1 MHDEASDDQQDQQD
15 ELDEHEEHDE
25 LRAAV
30 LEFVRTWPSRYPSA
44 ARIAQAVG
52 RSPREVIEVLD
63 RIRADGDYPAS
74 DGGDPESPGPSA
86 PSMEQWD
93 RAN

>member
-1 MHDEASDDQQDQQD
+1 MHDEASGDQV
-15 ELDEHEEHDE
+15 DE

-52 RSPREVIEVLD
+52 RPPREVIEVLD
-63 RIRADGDYPAS
+63 RIRADGDYPES
-74 DGGDPESPGPSA
+74 DEDDSPGPSV
-86 PSMEQWD
+86 PSPTQWD